1 MQSEPSIFTPGR
13 NELDWIGSFPL
24 LAGLSASVRNR
35 VVAESSL
42 VALPAGTRLFG
53 PGQSP
58 DNFLM
63 LISGTVRVQQI
74 GESGREIVLY
84 RLTSGES
91 CTLTTACL
99 LAGSDYEAEAIAETD
114 IRAVVLDR
122 RLFDELIA
130 TCSEFRRF
138 VFAGLGSR
146 LTSLFRLIED
156 VAFSRLDARLAELL
170 IRSGSEIIATTHQAL
185 ANELGSA
192 REVISRCLGDFQRR
206 GWIRSARGEVEV
218 VDRPALARLADKV
231 AARKLVRD

>member
-1 MQSEPSIFTPGR
+1 M
-13 NELDWIGSFPL
+13 DWTGSFPL
-24 LAGLSASVRNR
+24 LADLSAPVRNR

-42 VALPAGTRLFG
+42 VALPAAARLFG

-63 LISGTVRVQQI
+63 LISGSIRVQQI

-84 RLTSGES
+84 RLAPGES

-114 IRAVVLDR
+114 IRAVVLGR

-130 TCSEFRRF
+130 TCPEFRRF
-138 VFAGLGSR
+138 VFAGFGSR

-170 IRSGSEIIATTHQAL
+170 TRSSTEVIATTHQAL

-206 GWIRSARGEVEV
+206 GWIRSARGEIEI